1 MDKLNTTNE
10 TLPCSSKAH
19 NGDSNLK
26 DDPGKSVKLYRAP
39 FLYYAWVP

>member
-1 MDKLNTTNE
+1 MDKLNTTE